1 MASSVPL
8 AKTNNL
14 AQIFPLLFHYKS
26 FFRSLKPDFE
36 KFRIIFTKQFFLI
49 FPKQLIEKRFQ
60 EVYIT
65 LTGVQNNER
74 YYQQRLQF

>member
-26 FFRSLKPDFE
+26 FFRNLKPDFE
-36 KFRIIFTKQFFLI
+36 KFWKIFTKQFFLI
-49 FPKQLIEKRFQ
+49 FPKQLIEKKISRGIY
-60 EVYIT
+60 YIFVGT
-65 LTGVQNNER
+65 
-74 YYQQRLQF
+74 YKKAKI